1 MIHLFSPAPALD
13 LEVETH
19 SPVAGKIGVLN
30 RFSFSPGG
38 KAVNVARYLKAWRIP
53 YRLFLG
59 AGGGE
64 DATHTLYDSLLQKEG
79 LKASYLDALSPI
91 RLNLVEH
98 RNGVSEKF
106 NHPGFSLP
114 EKALGDY
121 ERWVLSK
128 LRRNDVWLLT
138 GRIPK
143 GLAEKRLQGWVRR
156 LEGRG
161 VRCVLDTS
169 GSALSEL
176 LSTRPFFLKVNLQEM
191 GEALGQRLDS
201 LSRIYE
207 ILPKLQARGLYHG
220 AITDGSRGAVVWEGA
235 EVVWVRSPRLNECPP
250 LVVGAGDA
258 FLAGYLKAWR
268 EKLPLRERARWA
280 SASGAVVAEKGI
292 GGFTSSSVQ
301 RFVRRASFE

>member
-1 MIHLFSPAPALD
+1 VIHLFSPAPALD
-13 LEVETH
+13 LEVETR

-38 KAVNVARYLKAWRIP
+38 KAVNVARYLKAWGIP

-79 LKASYLDALSPI
+79 LKASFLDALSPI

-98 RNGVSEKF
+98 RDGVSGKF

-121 ERWVLSK
+121 ERRVLWK

-143 GLAEKRLQGWVRR
+143 GLAKKRLQGWVRR
-156 LEGRG
+156 LETRG
-161 VRCVLDTS
+161 VQCVLDTS
-169 GSALSEL
+169 GPMLSAL
-176 LSTRPFFLKVNLQEM
+176 LSTRPFFLKVNLQEL

-201 LSRIYE
+201 LNRIYE

-235 EVVWVRSPRLNECPP
+235 DVVWVRSARLNQYSA

-258 FLAGYLKAWR
+258 FLAGYLKAWN

-280 SASGAVVAEKGI
+280 SASGAAVAEKGI
-292 GGFTSSSVQ
+292 GGYQSQ
-301 RFVRRASFE
+301 LVRRLLRQVSFE